1 MLKKVKYKI
10 IKWFFEKLYKN
21 FDYPF
26 ESADYLISKLSKEQ
40 LEQYY
45 VDINNWRN
53 SRAYQIENT
62 EFKKMLYKELALN
75 TSSDIPRAGYRLA
88 MIMKRREEERF
99 EYISKKAAIEE
110 KVDKIINTN

>member
-10 IKWFFEKLYKN
+10 IQWFFKKLYKN

-26 ESADYLISKLSKEQ
+26 ESADYLMSKLGKQQ

-45 VDINNWRN
+45 ADINNWRN

-75 TSSDIPRAGYRLA
+75 TSSEISTAGYRLA
-88 MIMKRREEERF
+88 MIMKRKEEERF
-99 EYISKKAAIEE
+99 EFLSKKAAIEE
-110 KVDKIINTN
+110 KVDKIINT